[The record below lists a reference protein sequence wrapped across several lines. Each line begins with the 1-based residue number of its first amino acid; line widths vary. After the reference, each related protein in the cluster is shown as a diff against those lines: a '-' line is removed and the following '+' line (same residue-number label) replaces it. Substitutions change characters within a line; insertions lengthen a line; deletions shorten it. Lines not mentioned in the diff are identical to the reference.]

1 MVQFLS
7 TSGLSAAIEDLIK
20 NSKDRL
26 YLISPYIQL
35 SPILKREIQRLDV
48 STSDIQIKIVCR
60 KEEKMNINPEDLEFL
75 QKLKNINILSLESLH
90 AKCYI
95 NEKTAIVSSMNLL
108 DVSQQKNWEMG
119 FKIDSEKDPDVFL
132 DIKRYVD
139 DIWGVGRPFQYEVK
153 KIDKE
158 IPLQKKSYATSNA
171 PKSTSQQS
179 GNTGFCI
186 RCGTQ
191 MELNP
196 SKPLCSKCYPI
207 WAKFSNRSY
216 KERYCHICGKDYGKE
231 STQTINDPVC
241 KSCSQKLKK

>member
-132 DIKRYVD
+132 EIKRYVD
-139 DIWGVGRPFQYEVK
+139 DIWGIGKPFQYEVK

-158 IPLQKKSYATSNA
+158 LPLQKKSYPTSNA
-171 PKSTSQQS
+171 TKSTPQQS

-186 RCGTQ
+186 RCH
-191 MELNP
+191 NP
-196 SKPLCSKCYPI
+196 MVINPNKPLCSTCYPI

-216 KERYCHICGKDYGKE
+216 REKYCHICGKE

>member
-1 MVQFLS
+1 MVQFLT

-26 YLISPYIQL
+26 YLISPFIQL
-35 SPILKREIQRLDV
+35 SPILKREIQRLDA
-48 STSDIQIKIVCR
+48 STSDIQIKIVCK

-75 QKLKNINILSLESLH
+75 QKLKNINILMLESLH

-139 DIWGVGRPFQYEVK
+139 DIWGVGKPFQYAVK
-153 KIDKE
+153 KIDDGSS
-158 IPLQKKSYATSNA
+158 IQKKSFGTSKVA
-171 PKSTSQQS
+171 VKTTSQQLP
-179 GNTGFCI
+179 NKGFCI
-186 RCGTQ
+186 RCGAEV
-191 MELNP
+191 ELNP
-196 SKPLCSKCYPI
+196 FRPLCLKCYPI
-207 WAKFSNRSY
+207 WAKTSDKANQE
-216 KERYCHICGKDYGKE
+216 KYCHICGKDSKQSVE
-231 STQTINDPVC
+231 KPVC
-241 KSCSQKLKK
+241 YPCYKKLYK

>member
-1 MVQFLS
+1 MVNFLS
-7 TSGLSAAIEDLIK
+7 TNGLSAAIEDLIK

-35 SPILKREIQRLDV
+35 SPILKREIQRLDA

-139 DIWGVGRPFQYEVK
+139 DIWGVGKPFQYEVK

-158 IPLQKKSYATSNA
+158 VPFQKKSYATPSVA
-171 PKSTSQQS
+171 PKSTPQQS

-186 RCGTQ
+186 RCRTS
-191 MELNP
+191 MPVNP
-196 SKPLCSKCYPI
+196 SKPLCSTCFPI
-207 WAKFSNRSY
+207 WAKFINRNY
-216 KERYCHICGKDYGKE
+216 IEKYCHICGKE
-231 STQTINDPVC
+231 SAQSINKPVC
-241 KSCSQKLKK
+241 NSCSQKLKK